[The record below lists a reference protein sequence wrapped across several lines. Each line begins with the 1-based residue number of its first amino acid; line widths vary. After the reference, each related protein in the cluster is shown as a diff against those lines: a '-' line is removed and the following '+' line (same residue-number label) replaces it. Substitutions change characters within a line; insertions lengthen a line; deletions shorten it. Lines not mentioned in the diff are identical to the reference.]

1 MNAGLFAGL
10 SGIQAG
16 ARILNVGAQN
26 IAHAQT
32 EGYKRTRAIPV
43 ESSAGGVIV
52 HLERDEGRGP
62 LIVAQGEP
70 REGSNVDI
78 GEEIISN
85 LQAVHLLKANIASVD
100 IQDTL
105 LGSLLDIKE

>member
-1 MNAGLFAGL
+1 MNAGIYAGL

-16 ARILNVGAQN
+16 ARMLNVGAQN

-43 ESSAGGVIV
+43 ESSAGGVVV
-52 HLERDEGRGP
+52 HLEKDERPGP
-62 LIVAQGEP
+62 SRVSYGKF
-70 REGSNVDI
+70 REDSNVDV
-78 GEEIISN
+78 GEEILSH
-85 LQAVHLLKANIASVD
+85 LQAGHLLKANIASVE

-105 LGSLLDIKE
+105 LGSLLDTKE